1 MLQVSQLYYA
11 VGERVLLDHQD
22 LQIQAG
28 ERVCLVG
35 RNGSGKSS
43 LLSMIQGSRR
53 PDSGDLLMP
62 SEWRVASM
70 EQNLKSLD
78 PECTVRECVAEGL
91 ASLGRDLQRWQAL
104 SESGEQLE
112 EMATLQAR
120 IEMADGWR
128 IQQRIDT
135 TLSQLELK
143 GEQRLGDLS
152 GGWQRRVLLARAWV
166 QQPDLL
172 LLDEPTN
179 HLDLA
184 SIEWLEK
191 QLLEF
196 NGALLFISHDR
207 RFIDRLATR
216 IVELDRGIL
225 RSYPGR
231 FSEYRQRREE
241 ELEVE
246 ARHNA
251 EFDRQLA
258 KEEVWIRQGIKA
270 RRTRN
275 EGRVRALEKMRK
287 ERAQRLERSGNAN
300 FKLSGDSSSKRIV
313 ELENVSLNL
322 GGKPL
327 VKDLDLLITRGDK
340 LALIGPN
347 GVGKTSLLRL
357 MLEDL
362 EPDAGRIVRG
372 TRQQVA
378 WFKQLPDPEDESR
391 SVADVVGEGRENIEV
406 GGRSRHIISYLGDFL
421 FEPQRTREPLRVLSG
436 GERARVQLARLFSQ
450 PANILVM
457 DEPTNDLDMETL
469 ELLESLLVEFD
480 GTVLLVSHDRS
491 FVDNVASGCLR
502 FEGNARWSEYV
513 GGYSDM
519 PPLQAREAVE
529 KSVGNTAP
537 KAAASKPAQ
546 SKPSRRKLSYKL
558 QRELELLPE
567 KIEQLEKQLEEAA
580 EQANAPGFYDQP
592 GDVINEQMQ
601 QMAAWQAELDEAMER
616 WLELEAETEA

>member
-22 LQIQAG
+22 LQIQPG

-43 LLSMIQGSRR
+43 LLSIIQGSRR
-53 PDSGDLLMP
+53 PDGGDLLMP

-78 PECTVRECVAEGL
+78 TELSVRECVAEGL

-104 SESGEQLE
+104 SESGEQLD
-112 EMATLQAR
+112 EMAVLQAR
-120 IEMADGWR
+120 IELADGWT

-135 TLSQLELK
+135 TLSQLALN

-196 NGALLFISHDR
+196 KGALLFISHDR
-207 RFIDRLATR
+207 HFIDRLGTR
-216 IVELDRGIL
+216 IVELDRGVL

-231 FSEYRQRREE
+231 FSEYRKRREE

-275 EGRVRALEKMRK
+275 EGRVRALEKMRN

-313 ELENVSLNL
+313 ELENVSLSL

-327 VKDLDLLITRGDK
+327 VRNLDLLITRGDK

-362 EPDAGRIVRG
+362 APDTGHIVRG

-391 SVADVVGEGRENIEV
+391 TVADVVGEGRENIEV

-480 GTVLLVSHDRS
+480 GTVLLVSHDRA
-491 FVDNVASGCLR
+491 FVDNVASACLR
-502 FEGNARWSEYV
+502 YEGDANWSEYV

-519 PPLQAREAVE
+519 PPMNAVQ
-529 KSVGNTAP
+529 TAAIGGGSKP
-537 KAAASKPAQ
+537 QSKTSASK
-546 SKPSRRKLSYKL
+546 SKSRKLSYKL
-558 QRELELLPE
+558 QRELEQLPE
-567 KIEQLEKQLEEAA
+567 RIEALERQLEEAGEKA
-580 EQANAPGFYDQP
+580 SAPGFYDQP
-592 GDVINEQMQ
+592 GDEVSAQLQ
-601 QMAAWQAELDEAMER
+601 QMSDWQAELDNAMER
-616 WLELEAETEA
+616 WLELEAEAED

>member
-22 LQIQAG
+22 LQILPG

-53 PDSGDLLMP
+53 PDSGELLMP

-78 PECTVRECVAEGL
+78 ADATVRECVAGGL
-91 ASLGRDLQRWQAL
+91 ASLGDDLQRWQAL

-112 EMATLQAR
+112 EMAALQAR
-120 IEMADGWR
+120 IELADGWR
-128 IQQRIDT
+128 IQQRIDS
-135 TLSQLELK
+135 TLSQLKLN

-196 NGALLFISHDR
+196 GGALLFISHDR

-216 IVELDRGIL
+216 IVELDRGVL
-225 RSYPGR
+225 RNYPGR
-231 FSEYRQRREE
+231 FSAYRQRREE

-275 EGRVRALEKMRK
+275 EGRVRALEKMRR

-300 FKLSGDSSSKRIV
+300 FKLSGDASSKRIV
-313 ELENVSLNL
+313 ELEDVSLSL
-322 GGKPL
+322 GGKTL
-327 VKDLDLLITRGDK
+327 VKHLSLLVGRGDK

-362 EPDAGRIVRG
+362 EPDSGTIQRG

-391 SVADVVGEGRENIEV
+391 SVADVVGEGRETIEV

-469 ELLESLLVEFD
+469 ELLESLLVEFE
-480 GTVLLVSHDRS
+480 GTVLLVSHDRT
-491 FVDNVASGCLR
+491 FVDNVVSGCLR
-502 FEGNARWSEYV
+502 YEGEGRWSEYV

-519 PPLQAREAVE
+519 PALPDPAAPSQKPEVAAPP
-529 KSVGNTAP
+529 KQDAP
-537 KAAASKPAQ
+537 KRKS
-546 SKPSRRKLSYKL
+546 RKLSYKL
-558 QRELELLPE
+558 QRELEQLPD
-567 KIEQLEKQLEEAA
+567 KIEVLEQQLEEAGA
-580 EQANAPGFYDQP
+580 QANAPGFYDQP
-592 GDVINEQMQ
+592 SEQVNALLQ
-601 QMAAWQAELDEAMER
+601 QMADWQAELDAAMER
-616 WLELEAETEA
+616 WLELEAEPGD